1 MGSIEDPRQVTGERL
16 GLVQPRPGEPA
27 LHSPQMLHAALKRA
41 ASRLRAGGRL
51 PDVRVNPRLRTTRA
65 RYLRTPHVIE
75 VSRSLIRARRSDLER
90 ALAHELAHVLVT
102 RRHPGARPHGPEWR
116 DVMVR
121 AGLTPIEQRRPLKEG
136 PAAPTRQQGRFRYEH
151 RCPVCQMRR
160 IAKRPVSQWRCA
172 ACVGIGL
179 PGLLQVE
186 KVKRE

>member
-1 MGSIEDPRQVTGERL
+1 
-16 GLVQPRPGEPA
+16 
-27 LHSPQMLHAALKRA
+27 MLQAALKRV
-41 ASRLRAGGRL
+41 ASRLRTGGRL

>member
-1 MGSIEDPRQVTGERL
+1 
-16 GLVQPRPGEPA
+16 
-27 LHSPQMLHAALKRA
+27 MLQAALKRV
-41 ASRLRAGGRL
+41 ASRLRTGGRL
-51 PDVRVNPRLRTTRA
+51 PGVRVNPRLRTTRA

-90 ALAHELAHVLVT
+90 VLAHELAHALVT
-102 RRHPGARPHGPEWR
+102 RRYPGARPHGPEWR

-121 AGLTPIEQRRPLKEG
+121 AGLTPFEQRRSLKASA
-136 PAAPTRQQGRFRYEH
+136 PPTRQHGRFHYEH

-160 IAKRPVSQWRCA
+160 IAKRPVSQWRCT

-179 PGLLQVE
+179 AGLLQVQ